1 MPRAA
6 QAALVLAWV
15 LAVAACATV
24 EPVRT
29 VDTGRGCVDTPAD
42 LVAHP
47 AVPPPAGETRK
58 QQRERAKVQF
68 ADLAGCLTL
77 GDKGIPAALFRIDS
91 EAPPAQVRV
100 RISSDSRGILAA
112 SATLLDARYQALA
125 VHGFDRFTRR
135 GMLYSLDI
143 FIDAGEPEPTY
154 LLLSPDPGQVG
165 GIDTHVGSAVDTVIF
180 PTGGAYNHGYENTV
194 ARPLGE
200 GGFVTVEVHPQ
211 VQAPLAAD

>member
-1 MPRAA
+1 MPRVA

-47 AVPPPAGETRK
+47 AVPPPTGETRR

-143 FIDAGEPEPTY
+143 FIDAGETAPTY
-154 LLLSPDPGQVG
+154 LLLTPDPGRVG
-165 GIDTHVGSAVDTVIF
+165 DVDTHVGMGVNAIYV
-180 PTGGAYNHGYENTV
+180 PTGGAYMHGVENTL

-200 GGFVTVEVHPQ
+200 AGFVTVEVHR
-211 VQAPLAAD
+211 QAPAPLKAD